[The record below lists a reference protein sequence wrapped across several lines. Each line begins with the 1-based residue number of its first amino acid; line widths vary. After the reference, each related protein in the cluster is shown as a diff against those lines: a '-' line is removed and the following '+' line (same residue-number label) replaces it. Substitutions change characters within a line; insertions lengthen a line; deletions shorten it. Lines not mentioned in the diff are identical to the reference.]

1 MSDFYESNR
10 FSADLESFLTGRL
23 SVAKVRKEKVDVSL
37 RKFEVRQVFPE
48 LLVTE
53 NRLIDGGRPVNNAF
67 GLSP

>member
-53 NRLIDGGRPVNNAF
+53 NILIDGGRPVNNAF